1 MHRKCMPMLNVN
13 EAYNCG
19 RCGLCLTTCPVY
31 RQELDETVSP
41 RSKVQLAR
49 LVAEGGLSQSAQLMQ
64 IFSMCINCGNCTTA
78 CPAGVLHG
86 PLFMRLRS
94 LLGDQFGHSWTMRL
108 LFHLLTH
115 EQQLLLAARI
125 ARFGRNVVLE
135 KLGNDLVI
143 GEIPLKNTPRM
154 NQHPFR
160 AQMPAVVHP
169 QGTVKGTIVYFVGC
183 ATNLTFGAVGESV
196 VRVLTAMGFRVVI
209 LKDQV
214 CCGLPLIMHGALEK
228 ARENIVTNVR
238 VLGEPDSTAVI
249 VDCATCGSAL
259 RKEYPQV
266 LAELGHETKA
276 AASLARKV
284 FDISEFVYDHFDLLE
299 PHLSHPQQPE
309 TVTYHN
315 PCHLRNAQGIKGIV
329 EQLLSR
335 LPGVTYVPSK
345 DAESCCGA
353 GGSFCLEHPD
363 ITKAIAAEK
372 IKNARATGADL
383 WATGCPGCNLN
394 LSTNLAATDGIRVVH
409 PIQVVARRL
418 SGGRM
423 SPLGSSSGKR
433 TVLDSCA
440 G

>member
-1 MHRKCMPMLNVN
+1 M
-13 EAYNCG
+13 
-19 RCGLCLTTCPVY
+19 CLAACPVY
-31 RQELDETVSP
+31 RQECDETVSP

-49 LVAEGGLSQSAQLMQ
+49 IVAEGGLAQSPQLMR
-64 IFSMCINCGNCTTA
+64 IFSTCINCGNCTTA

-94 LLGDQFGHSWTMRL
+94 CLGDQFGHSWVLRL
-108 LFHLLTH
+108 LFHFLTH

-135 KLGNDLVI
+135 KLGNDLAI
-143 GEIPLKNTPRM
+143 GEIPLKNSPRL
-154 NQHPFR
+154 NPHPFR

-169 QGTVKGTIVYFVGC
+169 PGSVIGTIVYFVGC

-196 VRVLTAMGFRVVI
+196 VKVLTAMGFRVV
-209 LKDQV
+209 LLRDQV

-228 ARENIVTNVR
+228 ARENIVTNIR
-238 VLGEPDSTAVI
+238 VLGEPDSTAIV

-259 RKEYPQV
+259 RKEYPQA
-266 LAELGHETKA
+266 LAELGLETKA
-276 AASLARKV
+276 ATSLAGKV
-284 FDISEFVYDHFDLLE
+284 FDISEFVYRHYDLLE
-299 PHLSHPQQPE
+299 PHLRRLQPPE

-315 PCHLRNAQGIKGIV
+315 PCHLRNAQGIKGLV
-329 EQLLSR
+329 EHLLSR
-335 LPGVTYVPSK
+335 LPGATYVPSK

-372 IKNARATGADL
+372 IKNARATGAGF

-409 PIQVVARRL
+409 PIQIVARRL
-418 SGGRM
+418 S
-423 SPLGSSSGKR
+423 
-433 TVLDSCA
+433 A
-440 G
+440 GQ

>member
-1 MHRKCMPMLNVN
+1 
-13 EAYNCG
+13 
-19 RCGLCLTTCPVY
+19 LCLAACPVY
-31 RQELDETVSP
+31 RQECDETVSP

-49 LVAEGGLSQSAQLMQ
+49 IVAEGGLAQSPQLMR
-64 IFSMCINCGNCTTA
+64 IFSTCINCGNCTTA

-94 LLGDQFGHSWTMRL
+94 CLGDQFGHSWVLRL
-108 LFHLLTH
+108 LFHFLTH

-135 KLGNDLVI
+135 KLGNDLAI
-143 GEIPLKNTPRM
+143 GEIPLKNSPRL
-154 NQHPFR
+154 NPHPFR

-169 QGTVKGTIVYFVGC
+169 PGSVIGTIVYFVGC

-196 VRVLTAMGFRVVI
+196 VKVLTAMGFRVV
-209 LKDQV
+209 LLRDQV

-228 ARENIVTNVR
+228 ARENIVTNIR
-238 VLGEPDSTAVI
+238 VLGEPDSTAIV

-259 RKEYPQV
+259 RKEYPQA
-266 LAELGHETKA
+266 LAELGLETKA
-276 AASLARKV
+276 ATSLAGKV
-284 FDISEFVYDHFDLLE
+284 FDISEFVYRHYDLLE
-299 PHLSHPQQPE
+299 PHLRRLQPPE

-315 PCHLRNAQGIKGIV
+315 PCHLRNAQGIKGLV
-329 EQLLSR
+329 EHLLSR
-335 LPGVTYVPSK
+335 LPGATYVPSK

-372 IKNARATGADL
+372 IKNARATGAGF

-409 PIQVVARRL
+409 PIQIVARRL
-418 SGGRM
+418 S
-423 SPLGSSSGKR
+423 
-433 TVLDSCA
+433 A
-440 G
+440 GQ